1 MPRKDRLTP
10 LYLPTAQLG
19 TWAHFAADAGRKGP
33 GHRMQR
39 QDIGRLRDRE
49 IQTWSWLFQV
59 AQRRDRT
66 PASAQASAVSEP
78 AGRRPEAPPPEL
90 LAERAA
96 KRAEVTISNSWKHR
110 RLGDATS
117 SRPSWIR
124 TKHFL
129 PGRKCCQHTV
139 RCMNKS
145 PAIFNGRKP
154 SNCGRVRCDP

>member
-49 IQTWSWLFQV
+49 IETSSGLFQV
-59 AQRRDRT
+59 GQCRDRT

-129 PGRKCCQHTV
+129 PGRMCCQHTD
-139 RCMNKS
+139 RCMNRS

-154 SNCGRVRCDP
+154 SNCRRVRCDP